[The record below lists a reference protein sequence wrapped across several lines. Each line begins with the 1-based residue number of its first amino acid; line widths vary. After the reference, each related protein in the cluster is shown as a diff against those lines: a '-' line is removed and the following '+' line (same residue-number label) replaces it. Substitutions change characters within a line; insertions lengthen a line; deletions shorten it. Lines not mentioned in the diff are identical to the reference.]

1 MKVTKRNGKTVKCR
15 VFSWFLVLTLLMTSV
30 APVGATSF
38 EGENETLNSGDG
50 NSETEYRQG
59 MNWSMS
65 LKRLTRMRWQSAIR
79 CRSMTWKV
87 HRNI

>member
-38 EGENETLNSGDG
+38 EGENETLNSETD
-50 NSETEYRQG
+50 NSETEIQTGNELVDESETADEDEMAVRYTLSFYDMDGSQ
-59 MNWSMS
+59 
-65 LKRLTRMRWQSAIR
+65 K
-79 CRSMTWKV
+79 
-87 HRNI
+87 